1 MGELRSRRRCHPFPV
16 WVLDYV
22 LVHELAHLAVAD
34 HGPRFHALV
43 ARYPRAE
50 RAVGFLIAKDLA
62 PDDSDIP
69 ADDIAAPAAESA

>member
-1 MGELRSRRRCHPFPV
+1 
-16 WVLDYV
+16 
-22 LVHELAHLAVAD
+22 VHELAHLAVPD

-62 PDDSDIP
+62 PDEDGPDEIASPIS
-69 ADDIAAPAAESA
+69 AAPEADGVDAPQPEAT